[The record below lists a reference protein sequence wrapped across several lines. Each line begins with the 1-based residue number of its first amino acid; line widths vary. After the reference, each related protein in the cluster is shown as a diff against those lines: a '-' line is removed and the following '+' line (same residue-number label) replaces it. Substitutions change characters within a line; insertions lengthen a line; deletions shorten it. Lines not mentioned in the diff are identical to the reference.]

1 MPQWFDTHV
10 HLDCLATEGDPS
22 SAVAAAR
29 SVGVTTLLIPGIT
42 PTGWTAMLAFA
53 KTLPGVLVAPGVH
66 PLAAA
71 EWNRA
76 TARDLERLLAERPV
90 VAVGEIGLD
99 ALLDVPQA
107 IQEQALREQLAL
119 AVAAGKPLLLHC
131 RRASERLLRLLD
143 EAGAQRVGGIWH
155 AFSGSFETAQEALRR
170 NFAIAFGGPL
180 TWPGARRAPEVL
192 RRLPEEWIV
201 LETDAP
207 DLAPHPHR
215 GAENRPE
222 WLPLIGAAVAAQRG
236 WTLAQTAAITTANAR
251 RVLRLEH
258 CAGEESPL

>member
-10 HLDCLATEGDPS
+10 HLDCLTNEGDPA

-29 SVGVTTLLIPGIT
+29 AVGVTHLLIPGIA
-42 PTGWTAMLAFA
+42 PPGWPALLALA
-53 KTLPGVLVAPGVH
+53 STLPGVLVAPGVH

-71 EWNRA
+71 RWNQA
-76 TARDLERLLAERPV
+76 TARDLERLLVEESV
-90 VAVGEIGLD
+90 VAVGEVGLD

-143 EAGAQRVGGIWH
+143 EAGAQRIGGIWH

-192 RRLPEEWIV
+192 QRLPAEWIV

-215 GAENRPE
+215 GADNRPE

-236 WTLAQTAAITTANAR
+236 WTVEQTAAITTANAC

-258 CAGEESPL
+258 CADEEFSL